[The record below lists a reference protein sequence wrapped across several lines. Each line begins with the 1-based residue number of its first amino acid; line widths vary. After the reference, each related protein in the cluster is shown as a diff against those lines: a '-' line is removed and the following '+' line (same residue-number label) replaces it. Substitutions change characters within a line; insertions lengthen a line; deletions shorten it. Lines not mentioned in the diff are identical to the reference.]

1 MKNLLAAGVS
11 ALALLSVAPALAADL
26 PARMVTKA
34 PAYVQV
40 YNWTGFYIG
49 AHAGYGWADSDLFA
63 SGNQDGFLVGAQI
76 GYNWQAPGSNWV
88 FGLELDSAWA
98 NIDTDGT
105 FTGGGVTGAV
115 SSEIDYIGSFRG
127 RVGYAWDRTLLY
139 VTGGLGWA
147 HNDVTSTVIF
157 PGITTSTST
166 DNTHIGYVLGAG
178 VEYAFA
184 GPWSVKGEYLYYGL
198 GSERYLGTTTGD
210 QDLNI
215 QTVKIGLNYRFGAP
229 Y

>member
-1 MKNLLAAGVS
+1 MKNILAAGVS
-11 ALALLSVAPALAADL
+11 ALALLSVAPAFAADL

-49 AHAGYGWADSDLFA
+49 AHAGYGWADTNLFGD
-63 SGNQDGFLVGAQI
+63 SNQDGFFGGAQI

-88 FGLELDSAWA
+88 FGVELDSAWA
-98 NIDTDGT
+98 SMKDSRTVTVGA
-105 FTGGGVTGAV
+105 VTGSV
-115 SSEIDYIGSFRG
+115 SSETDYLGSFRG
-127 RVGYAWDRTLLY
+127 RVGYSWDRTLLY

-147 HNDVTSTVIF
+147 HNDVSASVAF
-157 PGITTSTST
+157 PGFAASTSQS
-166 DNTHIGYVLGAG
+166 NTHIGYTLGAG

-184 GPWSVKGEYLYYGL
+184 GPWSVKGEYVYYGL
-198 GSERYLGTTTGD
+198 GSESYFGTD
-210 QDLNI
+210 VDLNI
-215 QTVKIGLNYRFGAP
+215 HTVKLGLNYRFGAA

>member
-11 ALALLSVAPALAADL
+11 ALALLSVAPAFAADL

-40 YNWTGFYIG
+40 YNWTGFYVG
-49 AHAGYGWADSDLFA
+49 VHAGYGWADTDFLGS
-63 SGNQDGFLVGAQI
+63 SNQDGFFGGAQI

-98 NIDTDGT
+98 SLEGDTSVVAGLGT
-105 FTGGGVTGAV
+105 V
-115 SSEIDYIGSFRG
+115 SSEVDYLGSFRG
-127 RVGYAWDRTLLY
+127 RIGYSWDRTLLY

-147 HNDVTSTVIF
+147 HNEV
-157 PGITTSTST
+157 STSLAGSAS
-166 DNTHIGYVLGAG
+166 NTHFGYTLGAG
-178 VEYAFA
+178 VEYAFS
-184 GPWSVKGEYLYYGL
+184 GPWSVKAEYLYYGL
-198 GSERYLGTTTGD
+198 GGESYGAAAGLND
-210 QDLNI
+210 VDLNI
-215 QTVKIGLNYRFGAP
+215 HTVKLGLNYRFGAP

>member
-26 PARMVTKA
+26 PARMATKA

-40 YNWTGFYIG
+40 YNWTGFYVGIHG
-49 AHAGYGWADSDLFA
+49 GYGWGDLDA
-63 SGNQDGFLVGAQI
+63 GVLGSTDQSGFFGGAQI

-88 FGLELDSAWA
+88 FGLELDSAFA
-98 NIDTDGT
+98 DIEEITSVTIGA
-105 FTGGGVTGAV
+105 VTGTA
-115 SSEIDYIGSFRG
+115 SSSVAYIGSFRG

-147 HNDVTSTVIF
+147 NNE
-157 PGITTSTST
+157 ITTSVTFPGFAATVSES
-166 DNTHIGYVLGAG
+166 NTHFGYVLGAG
-178 VEYAFA
+178 IEYAVS

-198 GSERYLGTTTGD
+198 GNESYSGID
-210 QDLNI
+210 ADLNI
-215 QTVKIGLNYRFGAP
+215 HTVKLGLNYRFGAP

>member
-11 ALALLSVAPALAADL
+11 ALALLSVAPAFAADL

-49 AHAGYGWADSDLFA
+49 AHAGYGWADTDLFSDA
-63 SGNQDGFLVGAQI
+63 SQDGFFGGAQI

-88 FGLELDSAWA
+88 FGVELDSAWA
-98 NIDTDGT
+98 NLKDDTTVGP
-105 FTGGGVTGAV
+105 VAV
-115 SSEIDYIGSFRG
+115 SGETNYIGSFRG

-139 VTGGLGWA
+139 VTGGLDWA
-147 HNDVTSTVIF
+147 NNEVSVSAPIA
-157 PGITTSTST
+157 GIAFSES
-166 DNTHIGYVLGAG
+166 NTHIGYTLGAG

-184 GPWSVKGEYLYYGL
+184 GPWSVKGEYVYYGL
-198 GSERYLGTTTGD
+198 GSESYGGTEV
-210 QDLNI
+210 DLNI
-215 QTVKIGLNYRFGAP
+215 HTVKLGLNYRFGAP

>member
-1 MKNLLAAGVS
+1 MKNILAAGVS

-26 PARMVTKA
+26 PARMATKA

-40 YNWTGFYIG
+40 FNWTGFYLG
-49 AHAGYGWADSDLFA
+49 AHVGYGWADTEVFGDS
-63 SGNQDGFLVGAQI
+63 NQDGFFVGGQL

-98 NIDTDGT
+98 NLEDSRTVT
-105 FTGGGVTGAV
+105 VGGVTGTVA
-115 SSEIDYIGSFRG
+115 SEVDYLGSFRG

-147 HNDVTSTVIF
+147 RQDISGSVPF
-157 PGITTSTST
+157 PGFTATTSDS
-166 DNTHIGYVLGAG
+166 NVHFGYALGVG
-178 VEYAFA
+178 VEYALS
-184 GPWSVKGEYLYYGL
+184 GPWSVKAEYLYYGL
-198 GSERYLGTTTGD
+198 GSESYFGTEV
-210 QDLNI
+210 DLDV
-215 QTVKIGLNYRFGAP
+215 QTVKLGVNYRFGAP

>member
-1 MKNLLAAGVS
+1 MKNILAAGVS

-26 PARMVTKA
+26 PARMATKA

-40 YNWTGFYIG
+40 YNWTGFYVG
-49 AHAGYGWADSDLFA
+49 VHAGYGWGDLDGGA
-63 SGNQDGFLVGAQI
+63 GIGSTSQDGFFGGAQV

-98 NIDTDGT
+98 NIEESTNVAGITFASDTN
-105 FTGGGVTGAV
+105 
-115 SSEIDYIGSFRG
+115 YIGSFRG

-147 HNDVTSTVIF
+147 NNEISASAVIPPATVVV
-157 PGITTSTST
+157 SES
-166 DNTHIGYVLGAG
+166 NTHFGYVLGAG

-198 GSERYLGTTTGD
+198 GNESYSGLD
-210 QDLNI
+210 ADLSI
-215 QTVKIGLNYRFGAP
+215 HTVKLGLNYRFGAP